1 MRTLDKIIYYVKKCH
16 PCSILWMISFA
27 SKKHLSTCISSLLLI
42 HLLIFK
48 QIGNPLLKLDRDIP
62 ATYEY
67 FWSHGM
73 ISDEIGLAIMGDCD
87 FEDYVFNAPHNVSG
101 RCNDAIAEANLVV
114 GNYVNNYDV
123 ILDVCYPSIV
133 EQELRL
139 KKYVSNVSIVF
150 YGLNTFVDFH
160 FSNRNIFTWAF
171 SLNFAVI

>member
-1 MRTLDKIIYYVKKCH
+1 
-16 PCSILWMISFA
+16 
-27 SKKHLSTCISSLLLI
+27 
-42 HLLIFK
+42 
-48 QIGNPLLKLDRDIP
+48 LKLDRDIP

-87 FEDYVFNAPHNVSG
+87 FEDYVFNAPHNVS
-101 RCNDAIAEANLVV
+101 RSCNDAIAEANVVV

-139 KKYVSNVSIVF
+139 KKYVSSVSIILF
-150 YGLNTFVDFH
+150 YG
-160 FSNRNIFTWAF
+160 
-171 SLNFAVI
+171 